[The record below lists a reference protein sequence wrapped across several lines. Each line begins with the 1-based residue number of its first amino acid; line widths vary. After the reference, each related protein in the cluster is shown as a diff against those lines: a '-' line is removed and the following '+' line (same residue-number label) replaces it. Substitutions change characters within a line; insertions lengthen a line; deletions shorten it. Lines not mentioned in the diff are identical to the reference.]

1 MAKSGRYSAD
11 RKKVATLTNAATTN
25 GTLAQCGTV
34 FIATGASGT
43 TTYVL
48 PAIAVAGKG
57 WWCKVVKSAA
67 AGAGGTIVVSA
78 HADDGGTAM
87 VGIESSLTSVALA
100 GDDITLADGTD
111 PGAFV
116 ECICDGSQWLVQTV
130 SSTAADV
137 SIAQ

>member
-48 PAIAVAGKG
+48 PAIAVAG
-57 WWCKVVKSAA
+57 S
-67 AGAGGTIVVSA
+67 TI
-78 HADDGGTAM
+78 
-87 VGIESSLTSVALA
+87 SV
-100 GDDITLADGTD
+100 T
-111 PGAFV
+111 
-116 ECICDGSQWLVQTV
+116 DGSPPPVFSFLSSKLTV
-130 SSTAADV
+130 GATHSPFAFLTY
-137 SIAQ
+137 